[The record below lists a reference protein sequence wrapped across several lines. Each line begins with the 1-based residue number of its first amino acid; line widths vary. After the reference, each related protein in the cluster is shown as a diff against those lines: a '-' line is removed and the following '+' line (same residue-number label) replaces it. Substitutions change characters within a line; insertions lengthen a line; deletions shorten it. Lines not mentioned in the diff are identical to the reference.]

1 VKPSAPRQIIFITG
15 TDTGVGKT
23 LLTGLLLQHLRRTGC
38 HALAMKPFCSGGRAD
53 ARLLQTIQDGE
64 LTLNQINPFFFEEPL
79 APLVAARQH
88 HTSVPLREVL
98 ERISWTADRCQ
109 CLLIEGIGGL
119 LVPLGEGYSV
129 ADVVAKLRCRVII
142 VSANRLGTVNH
153 TMLTLKYMQVADC
166 KELKVVLM
174 SPGKP
179 DLSADSN
186 GPILAEL
193 LHPVPVLT
201 LGFLGR
207 NACRSTALR
216 RIEKK
221 VEKSVARILA

>member
-1 VKPSAPRQIIFITG
+1 VKRSAAQRIIFITG

-23 LLTGLLLQHLRRTGC
+23 LLTCLLLHHLRRTGC
-38 HALAMKPFCSGGRAD
+38 HALAMKPFSSGGRAD
-53 ARLLQTIQDGE
+53 ARLLQALQGGE
-64 LTLNQINPFFFEEPL
+64 LTLHEINPFYFEEPL

-88 HTSVPLREVL
+88 HSSIALREVL
-98 ERISWTADRCQ
+98 ERISAVADRCQ

-129 ADVVAKLRCRVII
+129 ADVAAKLRCRAII

-153 TMLTLKYMQVADC
+153 TMLTVKYMQAAGC
-166 KELKVVLM
+166 KGLKVVLM
-174 SPGKP
+174 SQGEP
-179 DLSADSN
+179 DLSAGSN

-193 LHPVPVLT
+193 LQPVPVLA

-207 NACRSTALR
+207 DACRSGALR